1 MASSR
6 RGFAIWACVL
16 GTATLAV
23 GMVGTALAGKG
34 LKTKSETENV
44 DPGEDG
50 SPSARCGQ
58 GTKAVSGGFE
68 AEFNPS
74 LFYMFESRRSGG
86 REWTSSG
93 FNVGG
98 AAGDLTS
105 FAYCRDQKL
114 KTRSATTEV
123 DPGDIDSVTA
133 RCRQGEKAFSGGYA
147 GDEVDIASPTT
158 PVFFPI
164 ASLKQGKRG
173 WSVTARNLG
182 NEDGDLTAYVSC
194 RKGKGV
200 KTKQAEETQ
209 DTSEFESVEARCS
222 RKQRVVS
229 GGFDL
234 DSNWTT
240 TGAYPLE
247 WHKLGNRGWELA
259 AQDAGG
265 QPHDLTAYA
274 YCEKK
279 KAK

>member
-23 GMVGTALAGKG
+23 GIVGTALAGKG

-114 KTRSATTEV
+114 KTRAATTEV